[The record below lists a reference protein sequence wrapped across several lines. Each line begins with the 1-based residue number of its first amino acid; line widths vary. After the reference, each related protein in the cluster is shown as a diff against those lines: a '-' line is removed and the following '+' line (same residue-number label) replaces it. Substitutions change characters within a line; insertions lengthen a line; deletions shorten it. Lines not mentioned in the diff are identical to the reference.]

1 MAAAR
6 KGRSRTSSRR
16 KTAPRAWSWIL
27 GLGAVAAI
35 AGIGAVVW
43 SRTDTGQAALLN
55 LGAAGLY
62 DEVQV
67 RLDRALTP
75 VLPGFGT
82 GPASRLDQPDAHD
95 WPLPAVGPTAHVHC
109 RVVPVAADGA
119 WWQVQDRVAAAVA
132 AAGGAVLWGERLPRG
147 TGGRDAAPDER
158 RDLLRLDLGVP
169 GRATHTLVLYREGSE
184 RPLVRWGGDP
194 AASAWQTLA
203 ARASGRPVVA
213 LVIDDWGYRRD
224 RTTAGLLDLDAPL
237 TMAVLPGLAYS
248 RRYALEG
255 TPLAL
260 PPRVPGAGVAAASG
274 DAATEDPAVARLA
287 AGCPVTLGVG
297 PAVAGLPSQRR
308 EILLHLPMEPQ
319 GYPEVDPGPD
329 AVLVGMARDRIA
341 DLLAAALAALPN
353 VRGVNNHMGSA
364 ATSDAPTMDA
374 LMAELGSRDL
384 IFLDSL
390 TSARSVAYD
399 RARAAGV
406 PAARNRIFLDADH
419 QDHAKIRRRL
429 ERLVEAARSTGFAV
443 GIGHPHPATL
453 AVLRAELPRLE
464 AEGVQLVTLSEL
476 LALQA
481 SRAGGGV

>member
-6 KGRSRTSSRR
+6 KGRTRRPSRR
-16 KTAPRAWSWIL
+16 RGAPRAWSWIL

-67 RLDRALTP
+67 RLEHVLVPALP
-75 VLPGFGT
+75 AFEP
-82 GPASRLDQPDAHD
+82 GPATGVDQPDAHD
-95 WPLPAVGPTAHVHC
+95 WPLPSVGPTAHVHC
-109 RVVPVAADGA
+109 RVVPVADDAA
-119 WWQVQDRVAAAVA
+119 WWQVQDRVATAVA

-147 TGGRDAAPDER
+147 SGRRHAAPHEE

-169 GRATHTLVLYREGSE
+169 GRATHTLVLYRAGTA
-184 RPLVRWGGDP
+184 RPQVRWGGDP
-194 AASAWQTLA
+194 AASAWQTLS
-203 ARASGRPVVA
+203 RAVSGRPVVA

-224 RTTAGLLDLDAPL
+224 RTTAGLLALEAPL

-260 PPRVPGAGVAAASG
+260 PPESLTAAAARTDQG
-274 DAATEDPAVARLA
+274 AATDATAARLA
-287 AGCPVTLGVG
+287 AGCPVSLGVG
-297 PAVAGLPSQRR
+297 PATTELSSRRR

-329 AVLVGMARDRIA
+329 AVLVGMPRQGIA
-341 DLLAAALAALPN
+341 ERLADALASLPN

-364 ATSDAPTMDA
+364 ATSDPATMDA
-374 LMAELGSRDL
+374 LMAELRARDL

-429 ERLVEAARSTGFAV
+429 ARLVEAARSGGFAV

-453 AVLRAELPRLE
+453 DVLRAELPRLR
-464 AEGVQLVTLSEL
+464 AEGVHLVTLSEL

-481 SRAGGGV
+481 SRAGGGA